1 MSTIEVIAVTG
12 ILAVA
17 LMFWVLIMLLIIKS

>member
-1 MSTIEVIAVTG
+1 MSGIEVVVVIG

-17 LMFWVLIMLLIIKS
+17 LMFWILIMLLIIKS

>member
-1 MSTIEVIAVTG
+1 MNTIEVIAVIG